1 MGAVDCRDVA
11 SPIANPGHKLH
22 LLLDFHTDVRRVSEV
37 VVTLPI
43 LSDRTQY
50 KRMKFAT
57 KGRLSYPHETRLTV
71 TKRRTRRGDYP

>member
-1 MGAVDCRDVA
+1 MGAVDYRDVA
-11 SPIANPGHKLH
+11 SPIANPGHELH
-22 LLLDFHTDVRRVSEV
+22 LLSDFHADVRRVSDV

-57 KGRLSYPHETRLTV
+57 KGRFSYPHETRLTS